1 MHRSRRPSL
10 ANVRS
15 HHPPVT
21 AYSIWN
27 SSHGVRLQGY
37 NAQKASFKTTINVK
51 QVGHAMYHIDAFNED
66 YLITLP
72 PLHIEGL
79 VVGAPYVEL
88 NSATYIQSSSGYTAK
103 IEYSGRGWVSGKSNS
118 FSATIYPEDKKK
130 EPIYTAEGQWT
141 GKFSF
146 KDAKTKQ
153 VRSIFPHIFSLAN
166 ITDPCLAGH
175 RHLRPRS
182 NQADRPNHRPLRT
195 TRPL

>member
-1 MHRSRRPSL
+1 MGGRGRRDAVDQRASQVGRAHGLQLQRL
-10 ANVRS
+10 ANVGS

-27 SSHGVRLQGY
+27 AKHGVRLQGY

-51 QVGHAMYHIDAFNED
+51 QVGHAMYHIDGFNED

-118 FSATIYPEDKKK
+118 FTASIYPEDKKK

-141 GKFSF
+141 SKFHF
-146 KDAKTKQ
+146 KDPKTKQ
-153 VRSIFPHIFSLAN
+153 VRS
-166 ITDPCLAGH
+166 DPIVVLGGVF
-175 RHLRPRS
+175 L
-182 NQADRPNHRPLRT
+182 
-195 TRPL
+195 

>member
-1 MHRSRRPSL
+1 MSAIDCGER
-10 ANVRS
+10 ADKNS

-27 SSHGVRLQGY
+27 SKHGVRLQGY

-51 QVGHAMYHIDAFNED
+51 QVGHAMYYIDEFDES

-79 VVGAPYVEL
+79 VVGSPYVEL
-88 NSATYIQSSSGYTAK
+88 NSATYIQSSSGYTCK

-118 FSATIYPEDKKK
+118 FTATLYPEDKKK

-141 GKFSF
+141 GKWSI

-153 VRSIFPHIFSLAN
+153 VRGSISTARQLPTHSHSGRRQL
-166 ITDPCLAGH
+166 
-175 RHLRPRS
+175 
-182 NQADRPNHRPLRT
+182 
-195 TRPL
+195 